1 MFGHIVVR
9 IQNMKLH
16 ENSSG
21 RSEQEQYRKL
31 VGAFGMGAR
40 LTMMVHVRTV
50 PYIRCTM

>member
-1 MFGHIVVR
+1 MFGHIVVK
-9 IQNMKLH
+9 IQNKELH

-31 VGAFGMGAR
+31 VGAFGMRAG

-50 PYIRCTM
+50 PYIRWTI